1 MVKTRNKDYKAIDP
15 DDQGENT
22 STSNP
27 IPTSTVSPIH
37 TTSSTIRTPSDSTVL
52 DETMSTDSSDLPE
65 WKTINFRSKIMAIVR
80 ASGDPLKK
88 DGSNYRDWD
97 FRIRDLIDDWMEPG
111 WLDRENV
118 HIVNLQGDRIISKA
132 PSAADAMKTIKAL
145 FYFPSRSKQV
155 ACLHDTLAVRW
166 EDDDD
171 VDKSLQA
178 ITDGFD
184 ELEQDGFAFTKDSLI
199 AICFELAMPAKYSD
213 VTSTLNSVLRA
224 KPTEPISANQVEELI
239 RLQRAPTY
247 RNDNSST
254 PIDKCRG
261 CGKEGHWAWACP
273 LNPRVINSA
282 KRTDQTW
289 RRPQNQGDA
298 RASTSAAGQA
308 DNRFKVN
315 FVDVNGTTFEADIDG
330 PMPEGIW
337 TSEGSLDVGGNE
349 DDIGDTGASHNVTGD
364 QLKRRP
370 LTSQDVDH

>member
-1 MVKTRNKDYKAIDP
+1 MVKTRNKDYEAIDP
-15 DDQGENT
+15 DDQGENPST
-22 STSNP
+22 STP

-80 ASGDPLKK
+80 ASGDLLKK
-88 DGSNYRDWD
+88 DRLDYRDWD
-97 FRIRDLIDDWMEPG
+97 FRIRDLIDDWTEPG
-111 WLDRENV
+111 WLDRENA
-118 HIVNLQGDRIISKA
+118 HIVDPRGDRIVMMMIKSSLDTDITMKISKA

-155 ACLHDTLAVRW
+155 ACLRKDPMLTFSNLTIGNPTLRNYTGTR
-166 EDDDD
+166 
-171 VDKSLQA
+171 QG
-178 ITDGFD
+178 T
-184 ELEQDGFAFTKDSLI
+184 
-199 AICFELAMPAKYSD
+199 
-213 VTSTLNSVLRA
+213 
-224 KPTEPISANQVEELI
+224 
-239 RLQRAPTY
+239 QRPNFRPTY
-247 RNDNSST
+247 RNDNLST

-282 KRTDQTW
+282 KRPDQTW
-289 RRPQNQGDA
+289 RRPQNQGDT

-308 DNRFKVN
+308 DNCFKVN
-315 FVDVNGTTFEADIDG
+315 FVDVNGTTFEVDVDG